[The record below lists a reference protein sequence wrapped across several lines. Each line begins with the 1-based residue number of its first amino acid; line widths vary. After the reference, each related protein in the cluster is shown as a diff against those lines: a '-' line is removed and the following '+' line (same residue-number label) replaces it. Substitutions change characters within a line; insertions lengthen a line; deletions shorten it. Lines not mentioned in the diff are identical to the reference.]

1 VHHLKVLILELLA
14 VDALASGPI
23 SLCEITAL
31 DHEALDNTVEDRAL
45 VVKWLAGSTD
55 AFLAG
60 T

>member
-1 VHHLKVLILELLA
+1 VDLLKVLILELLA
-14 VDALASGPI
+14 VDALASRAI

-31 DHEALDNTVEDRAL
+31 YHEALDDAVEDRAL
-45 VVKWLAGSTD
+45 VVKWLPGGTD